1 MNKDGKN
8 QMKEK
13 ELDLVAQDDTPDRA
27 ERRAQ
32 KAAEKKAEEK
42 AAKAEKAWKK
52 EKGKLRKTLTSSK
65 FKHSGLATVFSCVF
79 VAVVILVNVLFGML
93 VDRIPALSF
102 DLTADQVNSL
112 SEDAKKVADSV
123 KEDVSI
129 YII

>member
-42 AAKAEKAWKK
+42 AAKAEKAW
-52 EKGKLRKTLTSSK
+52 
-65 FKHSGLATVFSCVF
+65 
-79 VAVVILVNVLFGML
+79 
-93 VDRIPALSF
+93 
-102 DLTADQVNSL
+102 
-112 SEDAKKVADSV
+112 
-123 KEDVSI
+123 
-129 YII
+129 

>member
-52 EKGKLRKTLTSSK
+52 KRENCAR
-65 FKHSGLATVFSCVF
+65 
-79 VAVVILVNVLFGML
+79 
-93 VDRIPALSF
+93 R
-102 DLTADQVNSL
+102 
-112 SEDAKKVADSV
+112 
-123 KEDVSI
+123 
-129 YII
+129 